1 MTWFAGLVA
10 YVVIWAV
17 VLFMVLPFGVQTP
30 DEANVRMEPGQAT
43 SAPVRPRIGLKL
55 AITTLIATVLW
66 AGFYYLATSDLI
78 SFRPPRR

>member
-1 MTWFAGLVA
+1 MTWFAGVVA

-30 DEANVRMEPGQAT
+30 DEANVTLEPGQAS

-55 AITTLIATVLW
+55 AITTVIAALLW
-66 AGFYYLATSDLI
+66 LAFYYAATSDLVT
-78 SFRPPRR
+78 FRPPRG